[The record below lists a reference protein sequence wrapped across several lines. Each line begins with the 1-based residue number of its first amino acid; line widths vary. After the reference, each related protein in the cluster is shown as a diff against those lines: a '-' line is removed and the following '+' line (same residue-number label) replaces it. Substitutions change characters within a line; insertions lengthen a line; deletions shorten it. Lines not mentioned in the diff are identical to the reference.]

1 MQRPATA
8 SHTRPNV
15 AMLRLLIDENLDQRI
30 LRGLQLRILS
40 LDAVSVQDTAGCP
53 QFSSNAC
60 TACIP
65 AVR

>member
-8 SHTRPNV
+8 SRTRLNV
-15 AMLRLLIDENLDQRI
+15 AMIRLRMDENFDQRI
-30 LRGLQLRILS
+30 LRGLQLRLPS

-53 QFSSNAC
+53 QFSS
-60 TACIP
+60 CIP